1 MAKLDFSHRFNMK
14 IQVKPK
20 QTNKQTNKKA
30 VDWKCNFVVEVVPW
44 VLWPLLPVKDGLLWR
59 TMAFTRWRRKQQVV
73 KSWLSTTIAC
83 CYRCPNVAAS
93 SLIWFIITFPI
104 TFPSSLL
111 FSVFCCCCCC
121 CCCWSRHATS
131 PISSFIS
138 FWSSFFFF
146 LFHFIHFFFF
156 FLKVSLVGANYHGI
170 LAPGYCYQYWTFI
183 LWILISCWSFGATIK
198 TWFTGRLFYDRHFV
212 AMNLLSFHFGG
223 EAKCCT
229 NWRCSI
235 QLRVQLWVFVFRL
248 VFIQVFNRFPMV
260 CTDGGRQQSW
270 FTAVFSVFWW
280 LVHGL

>member
-1 MAKLDFSHRFNMK
+1 MQFRCWSG
-14 IQVKPK
+14 
-20 QTNKQTNKKA
+20 A
-30 VDWKCNFVVEVVPW
+30 VSSLASVT
-44 VLWPLLPVKDGLLWR
+44 VKDGLLWR

-121 CCCWSRHATS
+121 WSRHATS

-138 FWSSFFFF
+138 FWSSIFFF
-146 LFHFIHFFFF
+146 LFHFIHFFSF

-260 CTDGGRQQSW
+260 CTDGGCQQSW